1 MPITILISN
10 KLNFQLLYS
19 AEKFIVGITV
29 TGYFIYPDLT
39 KSDVF
44 TFDEIGDGIYAI
56 STTHH
61 WKTDSNIEKYGL
73 VIKENG
79 VVKKFE
85 IVQIQEEFRR
95 T

>member
-1 MPITILISN
+1 MSISVLIDN
-10 KLNFQLLYS
+10 KKDFCLLFS
-19 AEKFIVGITV
+19 ATKFKTGRTV

-56 STTHH
+56 TTTHH

-79 VVKKFE
+79 IVKKFE
-85 IVQIQEEFRR
+85 IIQIQEEIRR